1 MNRNLISVL
10 IGLSVFLFF
19 LNFAYLKL
27 NTADSSL
34 YLSTAENIANHKGFI
49 VSYNLCQSFN
59 TLYHPVLPYYQPLY
73 PFFSSLFIN
82 HGGIVKIIQINIF
95 LFALNAV
102 LVFYIIQN
110 LIPTRFNVLFI
121 FFLVFSSNFFISA
134 LYPWTEQFHFF
145 CFIITFILFLKY
157 TKSPKCLYWLGL
169 LNGVLMLV
177 RVAHL
182 YNFLGFLPVLFI
194 GKDSL
199 RQKFDRA
206 FFFVGGF
213 ILAYGLYQLFCFV
226 SYHVFYPEYARP
238 GVSYGMARLTD
249 GIIYN
254 PDKVGI
260 QISLGPFFS
269 LKNFLCI
276 GGHLRDLYF
285 QMPFFL
291 WPAFVY
297 YFLPTNKRQDGGL
310 GTLCF
315 SQSIFTVLGYSL
327 TFYWMPYHFE
337 SLRYSLIPYVLISL
351 AGWYCLYQGLSFL
364 KFPAKK
370 LIGGLVLLSLLYPQ
384 VNKFI
389 AFKSDL
395 LKHPLWKRPYYK
407 DLLGSYDWIDK
418 NLPKEILVAS
428 NEDQQ
433 GFFLHRPFI
442 STPPGKSFNCT
453 NLALYNSLY
462 APDYYLLSLAVTDKC
477 FTSIPHT
484 TIFSNKT
491 FRIIKVNNVFRH
503 PEPFA
508 PLKGRLREGS

>member
-1 MNRNLISVL
+1 MRFIFNFIYKHLILGIMAV
-10 IGLSVFLFF
+10 GVFFIF
-19 LNFAYLKL
+19 VNFAYLKL
-27 NTADSSL
+27 NTADASI
-34 YLSTAENIANHKGFI
+34 YLSTAENIANHKGFV

-59 TLYHPVLPYYQPLY
+59 TLYHPALPYYQSLY
-73 PFFSSLFIN
+73 SFFSSFFIN
-82 HGGIVKIIQINIF
+82 HGGIVKIIQINILF
-95 LFALNAV
+95 FALNAM

-110 LIPTRFNVLFI
+110 LIPSRFNVLFI

-134 LYPWTEQFHFF
+134 LYPWTEQLHFL
-145 CFIITFILFLKY
+145 CFIIIFILFLKY
-157 TKSPKCLYWLGL
+157 AKSLKGLYWLGF
-169 LNGVLMLV
+169 LNGVLMLL

-194 GKDSL
+194 GKDPL
-199 RQKFDRA
+199 RRKFHRA

-213 ILAYGLYQLFCFV
+213 ILAYGLYQLFCLF
-226 SYHVFYPEYARP
+226 SYHVLYPQYARS
-238 GVSYGMARLTD
+238 GVSYGLARLTD

-260 QISLGPFFS
+260 QVSLGSFFS
-269 LKNFLCI
+269 LKNFLCM
-276 GGHLRDLYF
+276 GGHLRDFYH

-297 YFLPTNKRQDGGL
+297 YFLPITKRQDGGL
-310 GTLCF
+310 VALCF

-327 TFYWMPYHFE
+327 TFYWMSYHFE
-337 SLRYSLIPYVLISL
+337 SLRYSLIPYVLMSL

-364 KFPAKK
+364 GYPGRKWV
-370 LIGGLVLLSLLYPQ
+370 GGLVLLSLLYPQ
-384 VNKFI
+384 VDKFI

-395 LKHPLWKRPYYK
+395 LKHPIWERPYYK
-407 DLLGSYDWIDK
+407 DLLGSYNWIDK
-418 NLPKEILVAS
+418 NLPQEVLVAS

-453 NLALYNSLY
+453 NVALYNHIYS
-462 APDYYLLSLAVTDKC
+462 PDYYLLSWAVTDKC
-477 FTSIPHT
+477 FASIPHT

-491 FRIIKVNNVFRH
+491 FRLFKVV
-503 PEPFA
+503 
-508 PLKGRLREGS
+508 K